1 MGIAKDLTGD
11 YQHGL
16 LTLTIPALT
25 AAGIVMLMWRNSRR
39 HPQSIA

>member
-16 LTLTIPALT
+16 LTLTLPTL
-25 AAGIVMLMWRNSRR
+25 AAEGMMLRMRTLDGSPPTRK
-39 HPQSIA
+39 